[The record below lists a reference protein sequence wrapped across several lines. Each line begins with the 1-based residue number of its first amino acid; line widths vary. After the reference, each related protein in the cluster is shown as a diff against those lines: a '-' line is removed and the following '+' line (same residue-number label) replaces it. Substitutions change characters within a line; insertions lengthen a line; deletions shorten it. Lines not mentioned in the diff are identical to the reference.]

1 VTATTTTTL
10 SFPELRVTRHPAR
23 VAFFALF
30 RRDLDVLRA
39 NLGLFL
45 GRTVMQPLLLIFV
58 FTYVFP
64 KIGQGIGGA
73 SSSATFN
80 NVLLGGVIA
89 ATMILQ
95 GIQAVAV
102 PLVLDFGRTREIEDR
117 VHAPLPLW
125 AVAAEKVLAGAAET
139 LLAALVVFPLA
150 FFVPATPVHLD
161 VHWVYLATLL
171 PLGCLL
177 SASLGLLIGT
187 RVQPD
192 QVAVVFGILVV
203 PMTFLGAV
211 YYTWPSLGSLAWL
224 KWAVLVNPLVY
235 LSEGLRLALASGVPH
250 LAPGAIYAGL
260 AGFTALLLAAGV
272 RGFRKQV
279 LS

>member
-1 VTATTTTTL
+1 MTATTWPL
-10 SFPELRVTRHPAR
+10 PGPRSTRRGAR
-23 VAFFALF
+23 IAFLALP
-30 RRDLDVLRA
+30 RRDLDVLKSR
-39 NLGLFL
+39 LSFFL

-64 KIGQGIGGA
+64 KIGQGIGGRTGA
-73 SSSATFN
+73 SAFN
-80 NVLLGGVIA
+80 NALMGGVLA
-89 ATMILQ
+89 STMILQ

-102 PLVLDFGRTREIEDR
+102 PLVLDFGRSREIEDR

-125 AVAAEKVLAGAAET
+125 LVAAEKVLAGAMET

-150 FFVPATPVHLD
+150 YFIPATPVHLA
-161 VHWVYLATLL
+161 VHWAYLLTLL

-177 SASLGLLIGT
+177 SASLGLAIGT
-187 RVQPD
+187 RVQPE
-192 QVAVVFGILVV
+192 QVPIIFGILVV

-211 YYTWPSLGSLAWL
+211 YYAWSSLAGVAWL
-224 KWAVLVNPLVY
+224 KWAVLINPLVY
-235 LSEGLRLALASGVPH
+235 LSEGLRLSLASGIPH
-250 LAPGAIYAGL
+250 MSPAAIYAGI
-260 AGFTALLLAAGV
+260 AGFTAVLLTTGF